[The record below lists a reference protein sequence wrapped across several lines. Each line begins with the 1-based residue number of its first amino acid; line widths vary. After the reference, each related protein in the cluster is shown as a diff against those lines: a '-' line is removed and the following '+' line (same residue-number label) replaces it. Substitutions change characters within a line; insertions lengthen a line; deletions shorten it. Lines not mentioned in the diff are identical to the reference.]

1 MADQIPT
8 LEMGMAFFMVHAHEC
23 VLSIN
28 EDDADIGYAKIYRV
42 LLQATGKERKQFQF
56 FFCLQH
62 TLLLNNGVVLKTNG
76 HLIKCTSKLL
86 FIFSNKGPLES
97 ESKAKVSRSTVAL
110 KSGKRLRPVVQSCV
124 VEDLFKAIFTEG
136 LLGFAGGLRLVP
148 CRFLC

>member
-1 MADQIPT
+1 MSETADQIPT

-28 EDDADIGYAKIYRV
+28 EDDAGIGYAKIYRV
-42 LLQATGKERKQFQF
+42 LQQAT
-56 FFCLQH
+56 
-62 TLLLNNGVVLKTNG
+62 
-76 HLIKCTSKLL
+76 
-86 FIFSNKGPLES
+86 GPLES

-136 LLGFAGGLRLVP
+136 LQGFAGDRSKTSANAYDTMDSNFFQESWDNFNSINFISLIGDWGTYYVIM
-148 CRFLC
+148 